1 MSQELGV
8 ERICCECICYFYL
21 VVNSVLFHSI
31 SFRQCLFL
39 KYGNRSYRPFY
50 NASIHGNVSST
61 DYICCLFLVFLSLF
75 FLPWFSPNL
84 FYQFRIFQR
93 CLHCCRI
100 RCTLL
105 HEMANILHTQE
116 WHYPRYKRLSLVCW
130 TLPSVENRAG
140 IFNQSEI
147 LFPCVSSYSLHNVC
161 SSCYPAP
168 I

>member
-8 ERICCECICYFYL
+8 ERICCECICCFYL

-31 SFRQCLFL
+31 SFRQCLFW
-39 KYGNRSYRPFY
+39 KKRSYRPFY

-61 DYICCLFLVFLSLF
+61 DCLFWCFYLCSFYHG
-75 FLPWFSPNL
+75 FSPL
-84 FYQFRIFQR
+84 YQFRIFQR

-105 HEMANILHTQE
+105 HEMANILQTQE
-116 WHYPRYKRLSLVCW
+116 WHYPSYKRLSLVW

-140 IFNQSEI
+140 IFRNTI
-147 LFPCVSSYSLHNVC
+147 LLCIKL
-161 SSCYPAP
+161 
-168 I
+168 